1 LAADDEGPGRSDPPP
16 VRTTRHSRRRFLV
29 LGGSLIAGLVAAVK
43 LGLWGAGGS
52 RSHIPA
58 GASSRLRSLLESFP
72 VLHVEPVPNV
82 PPEKWVIT
90 VDGLVDKPLTV
101 DYATWRELARKD
113 ELVDFHCVEG
123 WSVDNVTWGGVPPVV
138 LLARAKVRPEGKFVT
153 FHAYGGRYTDS
164 LPLADATG
172 PQTLLAD
179 TLDGEPLPA
188 DHGGPVRLVIPSQLG
203 YKNVKWVDRLEV
215 TAAQATGYW
224 EQSGYPV
231 NAPVRS

>member
-1 LAADDEGPGRSDPPP
+1 VAANDEGPERSDARPPR
-16 VRTTRHSRRRFLV
+16 VTRHSRRRFLV
-29 LGGSLIAGLVAAVK
+29 LGGSLIAGLAATIK

-52 RSHIPA
+52 RSRIPA
-58 GASSRLRSLLESFP
+58 NASARLRSLLQSWP
-72 VLHVEPVPNV
+72 VLNVESQPNV

-90 VDGLVDKPLTV
+90 VDGLVEKPLTI
-101 DYATWRELARKD
+101 DFATWQKLARKE

-123 WSVDNVTWGGVPPVV
+123 WSVDNLTWGGVSPSV
-138 LLARAKVRPEGKFVT
+138 LLARAKVRPEGQFVT

-215 TAAQATGYW
+215 TATQAIGYW

-231 NAPVRS
+231 NAPIRG

>member
-1 LAADDEGPGRSDPPP
+1 MAADDKGTGRNDPPP
-16 VRTTRHSRRRFLV
+16 ARTTRHSRRRFLV
-29 LGGSLIAGLVAAVK
+29 LGGSLIAGLAAAVK

-58 GASSRLRSLLESFP
+58 SASNRLRSLLESFP
-72 VLHVEPVPNV
+72 VLNVESRPDV
-82 PPEKWVIT
+82 PPEKWVIA

-101 DYATWRELARKD
+101 DYATWKKLARKD

-123 WSVDNVTWGGVPPVV
+123 WSVDNVTWGGVPPSV

-164 LPLADATG
+164 LPLADATS

-188 DHGGPVRLVIPSQLG
+188 EHGGPVRLVIPSQLG

-215 TAAQATGYW
+215 TAEQATGYW
-224 EQSGYPV
+224 EQRGYSV
-231 NAPVRS
+231 NAPVPG